1 MTRDEIVRPIGSL
14 SPLRNSQGQWLP
26 VEGEELTRFLEGKK
40 TDMQVR
46 LRKDAKRILGSGIIP
61 GELGTKCG
69 LVIGYVQSGKT
80 SSFTSVSALAH
91 DNGFGMVIVVAGT
104 SDMLVGQ
111 TADRLVKDFG
121 LEGPDAPQRWTVCR
135 GPQVGN
141 DSGIA
146 LLHRLENLKN
156 PSGPRLGG
164 IPLVVVMKEKS
175 HLANL
180 NQVLLQAAGVDRL
193 GLKDISV
200 LIVDDEAHMHT
211 QNIAEKGTGEESRI
225 YSLLKEMR
233 SYCPSHTL
241 LQYTATP
248 QANLLAEV
256 EDEFSPDFVRL
267 LDAGPFYLGGR
278 EIFIDN
284 LENVIRDIP
293 QNEKSALDPDAPGAP
308 ASLEHALANFLLVC
322 AIDFCIEGKATTH
335 SMMVHSDAKQNV
347 HANFHSWIGA
357 MRTSWTTTLSSPD
370 SEDKRLLLELFEQEY
385 EDLKRTVP
393 NIPHFDELLPISIAV
408 LKDVLLFLADSNGKK
423 RVPWNQ
429 ANYWILNGGNMLGVG
444 YTVEGLTTTHMLRSK
459 KQQTKRRRQ
468 DGMADTIQ
476 QRGRFFG
483 YRQQMVDRCRIW
495 LPDEMVSAF
504 RAYVEHEERIRKDLE
519 PYDRDNKSLR
529 GWKRRFWLDP
539 ALEPT
544 RKKAQR
550 LILTRF
556 ATEDDGWVKQQRVC
570 DQIEWL
576 EENRKVAREFLLG
589 TGEFSGVGKFSGPCE
604 GSGPNDETR
613 HTSAS
618 CTLEDLRQLLVA
630 WKFDEDDRK
639 KFESVLV
646 LLDEYSAVEHSNYS
660 AATAYSIAGLA
671 LSRRK
676 RTVKNGRFTMF
687 QGRNA
692 NYGGDKSIRTYGKFC
707 VQIHSVDLVANS
719 GTMNDVPFLAVY
731 IPREPEDFAKNLIV
745 EVD

>member
-1 MTRDEIVRPIGSL
+1 MSNQEIVRPVNTGAFS
-14 SPLRNSQGQWLP
+14 RNENGQWTP
-26 VEGEELTRFLEGKK
+26 IEGEELSSFLNGKP
-40 TDMQVR
+40 TDMQTR
-46 LRKDAKRILGSGIIP
+46 LRKDSKRILGSGIIP
-61 GELGTKCG
+61 GEVGVRCG

-80 SSFTSVSALAH
+80 SSFTSVAALAH
-91 DNGFGMVIVVAGT
+91 DCGFGMVIVIAGT
-104 SDMLVGQ
+104 SNMLVGQ

-135 GPQVGN
+135 GPKLGN
-141 DSGIA
+141 DAGIA
-146 LLHRLENLKN
+146 LLHRLENLKD
-156 PSGPRLGG
+156 PSGPRMGG
-164 IPLVVVMKEKS
+164 IPLVVVMKEKTN
-175 HLANL
+175 LANL
-180 NQVLLQAAGVDRL
+180 NEVLLQAAGVNRL

-211 QNIAEKGTGEESRI
+211 QNIAEKKTGEESRI

-267 LDAGPFYLGGR
+267 LDAGPNYLGGR
-278 EIFIDN
+278 EIFIDH
-284 LENVIRDIP
+284 LDEVVRVIP
-293 QNEKSALDPDAPGAP
+293 QSEKSSLDPLSLGAP
-308 ASLEHALANFLLVC
+308 ESLEQALANFLLVC
-322 AIDFCIEGKATTH
+322 AIDYLKLGKATTH

-357 MRTSWTTTLSSPD
+357 MRTSWVATLSGPD
-370 SEDKRLLLELFEQEY
+370 CPDKQILLDLFVSEY
-385 EDLKRTVP
+385 ENLEETVDAP
-393 NIPHFDELLPISIAV
+393 PPLIELMKIAISV
-408 LKDVLLFLADSNGKK
+408 LRDVHLFLADSNGKN
-423 RVPWNQ
+423 RVPWSQ

-459 KQQTKRRRQ
+459 KQQTAKRRQ

-483 YRQQMVDRCRIW
+483 YRQQVVDRCRVW
-495 LPDEMVSAF
+495 LPEEMVSAF
-504 RAYVEHEERIRKDLE
+504 RAYVEHEERIRTDLM
-519 PYDRDNKSLR
+519 PYDISNKSLR

-556 ATEDDGWVKQQRVC
+556 STEDDGWVKQQRVC
-570 DQIEWL
+570 NESSWL
-576 EENRKVAREFLLG
+576 EENRRIAQDFLLG
-589 TGEFSGVGKFSGPCE
+589 VGEYEGVGNFVGPSP

-613 HTSAS
+613 HTSAI
-618 CTLEDLRQLLVA
+618 CTIDDLRTLLVS
-630 WKFDEDDRK
+630 WKFDEDDRR

-646 LLDEYSAVEHSNYS
+646 LLDEYSTKEHENYHS
-660 AATAYSIAGLA
+660 VVAYSMGGLGV
-671 LSRRK
+671 SRRE
-676 RTVKNGRFTMF
+676 RSVKNFRLTLF
-687 QGRNA
+687 QGWNA
-692 NYGGDKSIRTYGKFC
+692 NYDGDKAVKDKKIFS
-707 VQIHSVDLVANS
+707 VQIHSLDLKTSNGLVE
-719 GTMNDVPFLAVY
+719 DVPFLAVY
-731 IPREPEDFAKNLIV
+731 IPSEPERFAKNLIV